1 MQTVFEGTNFPGVKR
16 QTLSGTGTGV
26 SPLAVT
32 LPAISAYG
40 LYLAVVTGWFGNN
53 GDRGYAYYL
62 VTYYKAATSSAALSS
77 QQIGSTVLTPGQQ
90 LTALSLAAP
99 NSSGVMVATMTST
112 RGSSQGNVQVEL
124 FEISG
129 AQAQYAL

>member
-1 MQTVFEGTNFPGVKR
+1 MQTPYDPTQPPGVAR
-16 QTLSGTGTGV
+16 TVLNATATGT

-32 LPAISAYG
+32 MPAIPAYG
-40 LYLAVVTGWFGNN
+40 LYLATVTGWFGNN

-62 VTYYKAATSSAALSS
+62 VTYYKAATSNAALSS

-90 LTALSLAAP
+90 LTALALSAP
-99 NSSGVMVATMTST
+99 TSAGVLTVTLTST

-124 FEISG
+124 AELSSLLD
-129 AQAQYAL
+129 QYGV